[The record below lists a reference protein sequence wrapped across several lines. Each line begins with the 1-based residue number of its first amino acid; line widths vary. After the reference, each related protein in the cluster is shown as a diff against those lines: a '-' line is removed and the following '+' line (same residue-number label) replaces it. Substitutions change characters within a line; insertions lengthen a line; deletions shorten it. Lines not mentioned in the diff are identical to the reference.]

1 MIVASSD
8 GVNVRQDTP
17 PPPDDDDEN
26 KFRSDEDD
34 DEEDCRLRC
43 ELLLL
48 RR

>member
-1 MIVASSD
+1 MASSD
-8 GVNVRQDTP
+8 GVNVRYVTP

-26 KFRSDEDD
+26 KFRKADEN

-43 ELLLL
+43 ELLLF

>member
-1 MIVASSD
+1 MIIVASSD
-8 GVNVRQDTP
+8 GVNVRYDT

-26 KFRSDEDD
+26 KFRSDE
-34 DEEDCRLRC
+34 EEDCRLRC